1 LVSGTYYGCA
11 NRKNKGTCDNSER
24 ITIDRLEEI
33 VLSAVQSQMMTPEL
47 PKVFIAEYS
56 VPLSGLRE
64 DAIRSKTEQFQKKK
78 KFEDSINNIVEVVAS
93 GHASAALLIKLTVFE
108 EELAVLDKALQPE
121 ESAPIYFHPN
131 LAKHYEKQIDFVEQ
145 SQEVCR
151 IVKIPI
157 YHRPERPSGAEI
169 LGGLVI
175 GGALGK
181 VISGD
186 DKGALAGAVVGG
198 LVTSS
203 RQEPR
208 IVGYS
213 RKRVCEDKIFHR

>member
-1 LVSGTYYGCA
+1 MRNLILIFLLAGVAMIAILYAQIAKAEGTSVQ
-11 NRKNKGTCDNSER
+11 GT
-24 ITIDRLEEI
+24 
-33 VLSAVQSQMMTPEL
+33 
-47 PKVFIAEYS
+47 
-56 VPLSGLRE
+56 
-64 DAIRSKTEQFQKKK
+64 
-78 KFEDSINNIVEVVAS
+78 VV
-93 GHASAALLIKLTVFE
+93 
-108 EELAVLDKALQPE
+108 D
-121 ESAPIYFHPN
+121 
-131 LAKHYEKQIDFVEQ
+131 HYEKQIDFIEQ

-151 IVKIPI
+151 LVKIPI
-157 YHRPERPSGAEI
+157 YHRPHRPTGAEI

-213 RKRVCEDKIFHR
+213 RQRVCEDKIFHRKEYRHEYSHSTISFTINGVSYNTTFIKPGM

>member
-1 LVSGTYYGCA
+1 MS
-11 NRKNKGTCDNSER
+11 NRY
-24 ITIDRLEEI
+24 
-33 VLSAVQSQMMTPEL
+33 
-47 PKVFIAEYS
+47 VFLLATGLMVAILYTNIAKAE
-56 VPLSGLRE
+56 G
-64 DAIRSKTEQFQKKK
+64 I
-78 KFEDSINNIVEVVAS
+78 IVEGNVV
-93 GHASAALLIKLTVFE
+93 
-108 EELAVLDKALQPE
+108 D
-121 ESAPIYFHPN
+121 
-131 LAKHYEKQIDFVEQ
+131 HYERQIDFIED

-151 IVKIPI
+151 LVKIPI
-157 YHRPERPSGAEI
+157 YHMPHRPTGAEI

-203 RQEPR
+203 QQEPR

-213 RKRVCEDKIFHR
+213 RKRVCEDKIFHRKEYRQEYSHSTISFTINGVSYNKTFMKPGM

>member
-1 LVSGTYYGCA
+1 MRNLTLIFLLVGVVMIAILYANIAKAEGT
-11 NRKNKGTCDNSER
+11 
-24 ITIDRLEEI
+24 
-33 VLSAVQSQMMTPEL
+33 
-47 PKVFIAEYS
+47 
-56 VPLSGLRE
+56 
-64 DAIRSKTEQFQKKK
+64 
-78 KFEDSINNIVEVVAS
+78 IVEGTVV
-93 GHASAALLIKLTVFE
+93 
-108 EELAVLDKALQPE
+108 D
-121 ESAPIYFHPN
+121 
-131 LAKHYEKQIDFVEQ
+131 HYEKQIDFIEE

-151 IVKIPI
+151 LVKIPI
-157 YHRPERPSGAEI
+157 YHRPHRPSGAEI

-213 RKRVCEDKIFHR
+213 RKRVCEDKIFHRKEYRHEYSHSTISFTIDGVSYNRTFMKPGM

>member
-1 LVSGTYYGCA
+1 MEQERRKFMRNLNLIFLLVGVVMIAILYANITKAEGT
-11 NRKNKGTCDNSER
+11 
-24 ITIDRLEEI
+24 
-33 VLSAVQSQMMTPEL
+33 
-47 PKVFIAEYS
+47 
-56 VPLSGLRE
+56 
-64 DAIRSKTEQFQKKK
+64 
-78 KFEDSINNIVEVVAS
+78 IVEGTVV
-93 GHASAALLIKLTVFE
+93 
-108 EELAVLDKALQPE
+108 D
-121 ESAPIYFHPN
+121 
-131 LAKHYEKQIDFVEQ
+131 HYEKQIDFIED

-151 IVKIPI
+151 LVKIPI
-157 YHRPERPSGAEI
+157 YHKPHRPTGAEI

-203 RQEPR
+203 QQEPR

-213 RKRVCEDKIFHR
+213 RKRVCEDKIFHRKEYRHEYSHSTISFTIDGVSYNRTFMKPGM

>member
-1 LVSGTYYGCA
+1 MRNLILIFLLAGVAMIAILYAQIAKAEGTSVQ
-11 NRKNKGTCDNSER
+11 GT
-24 ITIDRLEEI
+24 
-33 VLSAVQSQMMTPEL
+33 
-47 PKVFIAEYS
+47 
-56 VPLSGLRE
+56 
-64 DAIRSKTEQFQKKK
+64 
-78 KFEDSINNIVEVVAS
+78 VV
-93 GHASAALLIKLTVFE
+93 
-108 EELAVLDKALQPE
+108 D
-121 ESAPIYFHPN
+121 
-131 LAKHYEKQIDFVEQ
+131 HYEKQIDFIEQ

-151 IVKIPI
+151 LVKIPI
-157 YHRPERPSGAEI
+157 YHRPHRPTGAEI

-213 RKRVCEDKIFHR
+213 RQRVCEDKIFHRKEYYHEYSHSTISFTINGVSHNATFIKPGM

>member
-1 LVSGTYYGCA
+1 MRNTILIFLLAGVAMIAILYAQIAKAEGTSVQ
-11 NRKNKGTCDNSER
+11 GT
-24 ITIDRLEEI
+24 
-33 VLSAVQSQMMTPEL
+33 
-47 PKVFIAEYS
+47 
-56 VPLSGLRE
+56 
-64 DAIRSKTEQFQKKK
+64 
-78 KFEDSINNIVEVVAS
+78 VV
-93 GHASAALLIKLTVFE
+93 
-108 EELAVLDKALQPE
+108 D
-121 ESAPIYFHPN
+121 
-131 LAKHYEKQIDFVEQ
+131 HYEKQIDFIEQ

-151 IVKIPI
+151 LVKIPI
-157 YHRPERPSGAEI
+157 YHRPHRPTGAEI

-213 RKRVCEDKIFHR
+213 RQRVCEDKIFHRKEYRHEYSHSTISFTIHGVSYNTTFIKPGM

>member
-1 LVSGTYYGCA
+1 MRNLNLIFLLVGVVMIAILYANIAKAEGT
-11 NRKNKGTCDNSER
+11 
-24 ITIDRLEEI
+24 
-33 VLSAVQSQMMTPEL
+33 
-47 PKVFIAEYS
+47 
-56 VPLSGLRE
+56 
-64 DAIRSKTEQFQKKK
+64 
-78 KFEDSINNIVEVVAS
+78 IVEGTVV
-93 GHASAALLIKLTVFE
+93 
-108 EELAVLDKALQPE
+108 D
-121 ESAPIYFHPN
+121 
-131 LAKHYEKQIDFVEQ
+131 HYEKQIDFIED

-151 IVKIPI
+151 LVKIPI
-157 YHRPERPSGAEI
+157 YHKPHRPTGAEI

-203 RQEPR
+203 QQEPR

-213 RKRVCEDKIFHR
+213 RKRVCEDKIFHRKEYRHEYSHSTISFTIDGVSYNRTFMKPGM

>member
-1 LVSGTYYGCA
+1 MIGNRFIFLLAAGLMVTVLYANITKAEGT
-11 NRKNKGTCDNSER
+11 
-24 ITIDRLEEI
+24 
-33 VLSAVQSQMMTPEL
+33 
-47 PKVFIAEYS
+47 
-56 VPLSGLRE
+56 
-64 DAIRSKTEQFQKKK
+64 
-78 KFEDSINNIVEVVAS
+78 IVEGTVV
-93 GHASAALLIKLTVFE
+93 
-108 EELAVLDKALQPE
+108 D
-121 ESAPIYFHPN
+121 
-131 LAKHYEKQIDFVEQ
+131 HYEKQIYFVEQ

-198 LVTSS
+198 LVSSS

-213 RKRVCEDKIFHR
+213 RQRVCEDKIFHRKEYHHEYSHSTISFTINGVSHNATFIKPGM

>member
-1 LVSGTYYGCA
+1 MRNLNLIFLLVGVVMIAILYAQIAKAEGT
-11 NRKNKGTCDNSER
+11 
-24 ITIDRLEEI
+24 
-33 VLSAVQSQMMTPEL
+33 
-47 PKVFIAEYS
+47 
-56 VPLSGLRE
+56 
-64 DAIRSKTEQFQKKK
+64 
-78 KFEDSINNIVEVVAS
+78 IVEGTVV
-93 GHASAALLIKLTVFE
+93 
-108 EELAVLDKALQPE
+108 D
-121 ESAPIYFHPN
+121 
-131 LAKHYEKQIDFVEQ
+131 HYEKQIDFIED

-151 IVKIPI
+151 LVKIPI
-157 YHRPERPSGAEI
+157 YHKPHRPTGAEI

-203 RQEPR
+203 QQEPR

-213 RKRVCEDKIFHR
+213 RKRVCEDKIFHRKEYRHEYSHSTISFTIDGVSYNRTFMKPGM

>member
-1 LVSGTYYGCA
+1 MRNLNLIFLLVGVVMIAILYANIAKAEGT
-11 NRKNKGTCDNSER
+11 
-24 ITIDRLEEI
+24 
-33 VLSAVQSQMMTPEL
+33 
-47 PKVFIAEYS
+47 
-56 VPLSGLRE
+56 
-64 DAIRSKTEQFQKKK
+64 
-78 KFEDSINNIVEVVAS
+78 IVEGTVV
-93 GHASAALLIKLTVFE
+93 
-108 EELAVLDKALQPE
+108 D
-121 ESAPIYFHPN
+121 
-131 LAKHYEKQIDFVEQ
+131 HYEKQIDFIED

-151 IVKIPI
+151 LVKIPI
-157 YHRPERPSGAEI
+157 YHKPHRPTGAEI

-203 RQEPR
+203 QQEPR

-213 RKRVCEDKIFHR
+213 RKRVCEDKIFHRKEYRQEYSHSTISFTIDGVSYNRTFMKPGM

>member
-1 LVSGTYYGCA
+1 MISNRFIFLLAAGLMAAICDVNIAKAEGT
-11 NRKNKGTCDNSER
+11 
-24 ITIDRLEEI
+24 
-33 VLSAVQSQMMTPEL
+33 
-47 PKVFIAEYS
+47 
-56 VPLSGLRE
+56 
-64 DAIRSKTEQFQKKK
+64 
-78 KFEDSINNIVEVVAS
+78 IVEGTVV
-93 GHASAALLIKLTVFE
+93 
-108 EELAVLDKALQPE
+108 D
-121 ESAPIYFHPN
+121 
-131 LAKHYEKQIDFVEQ
+131 HYEKQTDFIEE

-151 IVKIPI
+151 LVKIPI
-157 YHRPERPSGAEI
+157 YHKPHRPTGAEI

-203 RQEPR
+203 QQEPR

-213 RKRVCEDKIFHR
+213 RKRVCEDKIFHRKEYRQEYSHSTISFTINGVSYNKTFMKPGM

>member
-1 LVSGTYYGCA
+1 MEQERREVMRNTILIFLLAGVAMIAILYAQIAKAEGTIVQ
-11 NRKNKGTCDNSER
+11 GT
-24 ITIDRLEEI
+24 
-33 VLSAVQSQMMTPEL
+33 
-47 PKVFIAEYS
+47 
-56 VPLSGLRE
+56 
-64 DAIRSKTEQFQKKK
+64 
-78 KFEDSINNIVEVVAS
+78 VV
-93 GHASAALLIKLTVFE
+93 
-108 EELAVLDKALQPE
+108 D
-121 ESAPIYFHPN
+121 
-131 LAKHYEKQIDFVEQ
+131 HYEKQIDFIEQ

-151 IVKIPI
+151 LVKIPI
-157 YHRPERPSGAEI
+157 YHRPHRPTGAEI

-213 RKRVCEDKIFHR
+213 RQRVCEDKIFHRKEYHHEYSHSTISFTINGVSYNTTFIKPGM

>member
-1 LVSGTYYGCA
+1 MRNLNLIFLLVGVVMIAILYANIAKAEGT
-11 NRKNKGTCDNSER
+11 
-24 ITIDRLEEI
+24 
-33 VLSAVQSQMMTPEL
+33 
-47 PKVFIAEYS
+47 
-56 VPLSGLRE
+56 
-64 DAIRSKTEQFQKKK
+64 
-78 KFEDSINNIVEVVAS
+78 IVEGTVV
-93 GHASAALLIKLTVFE
+93 
-108 EELAVLDKALQPE
+108 D
-121 ESAPIYFHPN
+121 
-131 LAKHYEKQIDFVEQ
+131 HYEKQIDFIED

-151 IVKIPI
+151 LVKIPI
-157 YHRPERPSGAEI
+157 YHKPRQPTGAEI

-203 RQEPR
+203 QQEPR

-213 RKRVCEDKIFHR
+213 RKRVCEDKIFHRKEYRHEYSHSTISFTIDGVSYNRTFMKPGM

>member
-1 LVSGTYYGCA
+1 MSNRYVFLLATGLMIAILYA
-11 NRKNKGTCDNSER
+11 N
-24 ITIDRLEEI
+24 
-33 VLSAVQSQMMTPEL
+33 
-47 PKVFIAEYS
+47 IAKAE
-56 VPLSGLRE
+56 G
-64 DAIRSKTEQFQKKK
+64 I
-78 KFEDSINNIVEVVAS
+78 IVEGTVV
-93 GHASAALLIKLTVFE
+93 
-108 EELAVLDKALQPE
+108 D
-121 ESAPIYFHPN
+121 
-131 LAKHYEKQIDFVEQ
+131 HYEKQTDFIEQ

-151 IVKIPI
+151 LVKIPI
-157 YHRPERPSGAEI
+157 YHKPHRPTGAEI

-203 RQEPR
+203 QQKPR

-213 RKRVCEDKIFHR
+213 RKRVCEDKIFHRKEYRHKYSHSTISFTINGVSYNKTFMKPGM

>member
-1 LVSGTYYGCA
+1 MRNTILIFLLAGVAMIAILYAQIAKAEGTSVQ
-11 NRKNKGTCDNSER
+11 GT
-24 ITIDRLEEI
+24 
-33 VLSAVQSQMMTPEL
+33 
-47 PKVFIAEYS
+47 
-56 VPLSGLRE
+56 
-64 DAIRSKTEQFQKKK
+64 
-78 KFEDSINNIVEVVAS
+78 VV
-93 GHASAALLIKLTVFE
+93 
-108 EELAVLDKALQPE
+108 D
-121 ESAPIYFHPN
+121 
-131 LAKHYEKQIDFVEQ
+131 HYEKQIDFIEQ

-151 IVKIPI
+151 LVKIPI
-157 YHRPERPSGAEI
+157 YHRPHRPTGAEI

-213 RKRVCEDKIFHR
+213 RQRVCEDKIFHRKEYYHEYSHSTISFTINGVSHNATFIKPGM

>member
-1 LVSGTYYGCA
+1 MRNLTLIFLLVGVVMIAILYANIAKAEGT
-11 NRKNKGTCDNSER
+11 
-24 ITIDRLEEI
+24 
-33 VLSAVQSQMMTPEL
+33 
-47 PKVFIAEYS
+47 
-56 VPLSGLRE
+56 
-64 DAIRSKTEQFQKKK
+64 
-78 KFEDSINNIVEVVAS
+78 IVEGTVV
-93 GHASAALLIKLTVFE
+93 
-108 EELAVLDKALQPE
+108 D
-121 ESAPIYFHPN
+121 
-131 LAKHYEKQIDFVEQ
+131 HYEKQIDFIEE

-151 IVKIPI
+151 LVKIPI
-157 YHRPERPSGAEI
+157 YHKPHRPTGAEI

-203 RQEPR
+203 QQEPR

-213 RKRVCEDKIFHR
+213 RKRVCEDKIFHRKEYRHEYSHSTISFTIDGVSYNRTFMKPGM

>member
-1 LVSGTYYGCA
+1 MRNLTLIFLLVGVVMIAILYANIAKAEGT
-11 NRKNKGTCDNSER
+11 
-24 ITIDRLEEI
+24 
-33 VLSAVQSQMMTPEL
+33 
-47 PKVFIAEYS
+47 
-56 VPLSGLRE
+56 
-64 DAIRSKTEQFQKKK
+64 
-78 KFEDSINNIVEVVAS
+78 IVEGTVV
-93 GHASAALLIKLTVFE
+93 
-108 EELAVLDKALQPE
+108 D
-121 ESAPIYFHPN
+121 
-131 LAKHYEKQIDFVEQ
+131 HYEKQIDFIEE

-151 IVKIPI
+151 LVKIPI
-157 YHRPERPSGAEI
+157 YHKPHRPTGAEI

-213 RKRVCEDKIFHR
+213 RKRVCEDKIFHRKEYRQEYSHSTISFTINGVSYNRTFMKPGM

>member
-1 LVSGTYYGCA
+1 MRQGETINPGAERNAQRGEQIMRNRFILLLGMVAVVLYANIAKAEGT
-11 NRKNKGTCDNSER
+11 
-24 ITIDRLEEI
+24 
-33 VLSAVQSQMMTPEL
+33 
-47 PKVFIAEYS
+47 
-56 VPLSGLRE
+56 
-64 DAIRSKTEQFQKKK
+64 
-78 KFEDSINNIVEVVAS
+78 IVEGIVV
-93 GHASAALLIKLTVFE
+93 
-108 EELAVLDKALQPE
+108 D
-121 ESAPIYFHPN
+121 
-131 LAKHYEKQIDFVEQ
+131 HYEKQTDFIEE

-151 IVKIPI
+151 LVKIPI
-157 YHRPERPSGAEI
+157 YHRPHRPTGAEI

-213 RKRVCEDKIFHR
+213 RQRVCEDKIFHRKEYYHEYSHSTISFTINGVSHNATFIKPGM

>member
-1 LVSGTYYGCA
+1 MYQGETINPGAKRNAQRGEQIMRNRFILLLGMVAVILYAQIAKAEGT
-11 NRKNKGTCDNSER
+11 
-24 ITIDRLEEI
+24 
-33 VLSAVQSQMMTPEL
+33 
-47 PKVFIAEYS
+47 
-56 VPLSGLRE
+56 
-64 DAIRSKTEQFQKKK
+64 
-78 KFEDSINNIVEVVAS
+78 IVEGTVV
-93 GHASAALLIKLTVFE
+93 
-108 EELAVLDKALQPE
+108 D
-121 ESAPIYFHPN
+121 
-131 LAKHYEKQIDFVEQ
+131 HYEKQTDFIEE

-151 IVKIPI
+151 LVKIPI
-157 YHRPERPSGAEI
+157 YHKPHRPTGAEI

-213 RKRVCEDKIFHR
+213 RQRVCEDKIFHRKEYRHEYSYSTISFTINGVSYNKTFMKPGM

>member
-1 LVSGTYYGCA
+1 MS
-11 NRKNKGTCDNSER
+11 NRYVFLLATGLM
-24 ITIDRLEEI
+24 ITILYANI
-33 VLSAVQSQMMTPEL
+33 T
-47 PKVFIAEYS
+47 KAE
-56 VPLSGLRE
+56 G
-64 DAIRSKTEQFQKKK
+64 T
-78 KFEDSINNIVEVVAS
+78 IVEGTVV
-93 GHASAALLIKLTVFE
+93 
-108 EELAVLDKALQPE
+108 D
-121 ESAPIYFHPN
+121 
-131 LAKHYEKQIDFVEQ
+131 HYEKQTDFIED

-151 IVKIPI
+151 LVKIPI
-157 YHRPERPSGAEI
+157 YHKPHRPTGAEI

-203 RQEPR
+203 QQEPR

-213 RKRVCEDKIFHR
+213 RKRVCEDKIFHRKEYRHKYTHSTISFTINGVSYSKTFMKPGMQ

>member
-1 LVSGTYYGCA
+1 MRQGETINPGAERNAQRGEQIMRNRFILLLGMVAVVLYANIAKAEGT
-11 NRKNKGTCDNSER
+11 
-24 ITIDRLEEI
+24 
-33 VLSAVQSQMMTPEL
+33 
-47 PKVFIAEYS
+47 
-56 VPLSGLRE
+56 
-64 DAIRSKTEQFQKKK
+64 
-78 KFEDSINNIVEVVAS
+78 IVEGIVV
-93 GHASAALLIKLTVFE
+93 
-108 EELAVLDKALQPE
+108 D
-121 ESAPIYFHPN
+121 
-131 LAKHYEKQIDFVEQ
+131 HYEKQTDFIED

-151 IVKIPI
+151 LVKIPI
-157 YHRPERPSGAEI
+157 YHRPHRPTGAEI

-213 RKRVCEDKIFHR
+213 RQRVCEDKIFHRKEYYHEYSHSTISFTINGVSHNATFIKPGM